1 MSRTEC
7 RPSNCLIFNILS
19 TMQTIQINGVKREQF
34 GKKGAKDLRRENL
47 IPCVI
52 YGNGGEPIHFAVDAA
67 EAKKIL
73 YTPKSYIV
81 ELNID
86 GTVVKGV
93 MRETQFHPVKDYCQ
107 HIDFFRVVDGKP
119 VSIEIPV
126 SVVGNSEGVKAGGK
140 LKIERRKLTVSGLE
154 EHLLDELVID
164 ITNLGVGKSITVA
177 DLNFEGLTVLTP
189 ASTPVVSVLAT
200 RQSGK

>member
-1 MSRTEC
+1 
-7 RPSNCLIFNILS
+7 
-19 TMQTIQINGVKREQF
+19 MQTIQNNAVKRDQF
-34 GKKGAKDLRRENL
+34 GKKSAKDIRRESL

-52 YGNGGEPIHFAVDAA
+52 YGNGGETIHFSVEAA

-73 YTPKSYIV
+73 YTPKTYII
-81 ELNID
+81 EINID

-107 HIDFFRVVDGKP
+107 HIDFFRVVAGKP

-126 SVVGNSEGVKAGGK
+126 SIVGNSEGVKAGGK
-140 LKIERRKLTVSGLE
+140 LQVLRRKLAVSGLE
-154 EHLLDELVID
+154 ENLLDELVVD
-164 ITNLGVGKSITVA
+164 ITELGVGKTINIG
-177 DLNFEGLTVLTP
+177 DLKYEGLTMLQP
-189 ASTPVVSVLAT
+189 ASTSVVAVLAT

>member
-1 MSRTEC
+1 MNRTEC
-7 RPSNCLIFNILS
+7 RPSNILTFNTLN
-19 TMQTIQINGVKREQF
+19 TMQTVQINGVKREQF
-34 GKKGAKDLRRENL
+34 GKKGAKDIRRENL

-52 YGNGGEPIHFAVDAA
+52 YGNGGETIHFSVEAA

-86 GTVVKGV
+86 GTVMKGV

-107 HIDFFRVVDGKP
+107 HIDFYRVVDGKP
-119 VSIEIPV
+119 VSIDVPV
-126 SVVGNSEGVKAGGK
+126 AVVGNSEGVKAGGK

-154 EHLLDELVID
+154 ENLLDELVID
-164 ITNLGVGKSITVA
+164 ITELGVGKSINVA
-177 DLNFEGLTVLTP
+177 DLQFEGLTILTP

>member
-1 MSRTEC
+1 
-7 RPSNCLIFNILS
+7 
-19 TMQTIQINGVKREQF
+19 MQTIQIKGVKRENF
-34 GKKGAKDLRRENL
+34 GKKGAKDIRRENL
-47 IPCVI
+47 IPCVL
-52 YGNGGEPIHFAVDAA
+52 YGNGGETVHFSVEAA
-67 EAKKIL
+67 EAKKLL

-86 GTVVKGV
+86 GNIEKGV

-107 HIDFFRVVDGKP
+107 HIDFYRVVDGKP
-119 VSIEIPV
+119 VSIDVPV
-126 SVVGNSEGVKAGGK
+126 AVIGNSEGVKAGGK

-154 EHLLDELVID
+154 ENLLDELVID
-164 ITNLGVGKSITVA
+164 ITELGVGKSINVA
-177 DLNFEGLTVLTP
+177 DLQFEGLTILTP

>member
-1 MSRTEC
+1 
-7 RPSNCLIFNILS
+7 
-19 TMQTIQINGVKREQF
+19 MQTIQIKGVKREQF
-34 GKKGAKDLRRENL
+34 GKKGAKDIRRENL

-52 YGNGGEPIHFAVDAA
+52 YGNGGETIHFSVEAA

-73 YTPKSYIV
+73 YTPKTYIV
-81 ELNID
+81 VLDID
-86 GTVVKGV
+86 GTEVKGV

-119 VSIEIPV
+119 VSVEIPV
-126 SVVGNSEGVKAGGK
+126 AVVGNSEGVKAGGK

-154 EHLLDELVID
+154 ENLLDELVVD
-164 ITNLGVGKSITVA
+164 ITELGVGKSINVA
-177 DLNFEGLTVLTP
+177 DLNYEGLKILNP

-200 RQSGK
+200 RQSGR

>member
-1 MSRTEC
+1 
-7 RPSNCLIFNILS
+7 
-19 TMQTIQINGVKREQF
+19 MQTIQINGVKRDQF
-34 GKKGAKDLRRENL
+34 GKKSAKDIRRESL

-52 YGNGGEPIHFAVDAA
+52 YGNGGETIHFSVEAA

-73 YTPKSYIV
+73 YTPKTYIV
-81 ELNID
+81 EINID

-107 HIDFFRVVDGKP
+107 HIDFYRVAEGKP
-119 VSIEIPV
+119 VSVELPIAI
-126 SVVGNSEGVKAGGK
+126 VGNSEGVKAGGK

-154 EHLLDELVID
+154 ENLLDELVID
-164 ITNLGVGKSITVA
+164 ITELGVGKSISVA
-177 DLNFEGLTVLTP
+177 DLSFDGLKILTP

-200 RQSGK
+200 RQSGR